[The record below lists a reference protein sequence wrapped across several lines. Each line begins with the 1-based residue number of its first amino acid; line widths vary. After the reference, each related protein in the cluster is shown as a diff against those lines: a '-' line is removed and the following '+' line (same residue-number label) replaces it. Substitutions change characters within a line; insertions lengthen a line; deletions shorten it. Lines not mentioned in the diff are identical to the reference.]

1 MKKEFFFIKLK
12 CFRLKKREYLSTNSI
27 PQRHVMVEV
36 VEDFNRQ
43 MFAIW
48 VLYFARFTQLRFVV
62 GRDCEA
68 EELADGVVGAVDIV
82 VLGGEGSE
90 EEGGEGGG
98 GDVQGGE
105 TEDLYNLLARIKLII
120 LSKLEWCVAIFICSY
135 EEKWVSMDHSKSKKH
150 EGVAVY
156 LAIASNTS
164 KKFRIVE
171 FEHFTHQLVIV
182 LIEEL
187 VTVCIRS

>member
-1 MKKEFFFIKLK
+1 MIWSFYFLATLTKKSSTKCFIGIEERIFFIKLK
-12 CFRLKKREYLSTNSI
+12 WFWLKKREYLSTNSI
-27 PQRHVMVEV
+27 PQRHVMNEV

-120 LSKLEWCVAIFICSY
+120 LSKLECDMSPSF
-135 EEKWVSMDHSKSKKH
+135 
-150 EGVAVY
+150 
-156 LAIASNTS
+156 L
-164 KKFRIVE
+164 
-171 FEHFTHQLVIV
+171 
-182 LIEEL
+182 
-187 VTVCIRS
+187 